1 MSKYDLRFLLHSG
14 HFQIQISKDLYWVPV
29 NTIGSPQHSVQD
41 IRDISMCTPQQKR
54 AYINTL
60 YDAVQLFVAC
70 NFHDLLD
77 IVVIEENNIEW
88 EHHKPGYYAI
98 LTNCGCCASD
108 AAWLRYLLFEKYQD
122 VGYISFSRPNGSGH
136 VFNYILSDGW
146 YYLYDLCPLTEKYIK
161 NVLVESGKMADF
173 LKAKYVTGALLQCRQ
188 LESFALFFT
197 RLQLRGG
204 FDHLFFK
211 HSGAEVGPISTIIKG
226 GITTI
231 LMPENAGIT
240 PLLMPNTKTIQSKF
254 VSHPK
259 SIPDWESRSKELQ

>member
-1 MSKYDLRFLLHSG
+1 M
-14 HFQIQISKDLYWVPV
+14 ISKEDW
-29 NTIGSPQHSVQD
+29 
-41 IRDISMCTPQQKR
+41 
-54 AYINTL
+54 
-60 YDAVQLFVAC
+60 
-70 NFHDLLD
+70 
-77 IVVIEENNIEW
+77 
-88 EHHKPGYYAI
+88 I
-98 LTNCGCCASD
+98 LRNSISD

-188 LESFALFFT
+188 LESFALFFK

-226 GITTI
+226 GDNNYIDARECGDYS
-231 LMPENAGIT
+231 PADAE
-240 PLLMPNTKTIQSKF
+240 
-254 VSHPK
+254 H
-259 SIPDWESRSKELQ
+259 